1 MGART
6 VLVVCV
12 EVPRTAVLLVY
23 HKAGWR
29 LCNPGLNPDLN
40 IYNFVFFFFFFF
52 ADFSSTVYLIQT
64 RAQHMKPLFRG
75 SWFAAIDKLLLYG
88 KLVRMT
94 QHLSK

>member
-1 MGART
+1 VGART

-52 ADFSSTVYLIQT
+52 AISAIKSI
-64 RAQHMKPLFRG
+64 LF
-75 SWFAAIDKLLLYG
+75 K
-88 KLVRMT
+88 KE
-94 QHLSK
+94 LSI